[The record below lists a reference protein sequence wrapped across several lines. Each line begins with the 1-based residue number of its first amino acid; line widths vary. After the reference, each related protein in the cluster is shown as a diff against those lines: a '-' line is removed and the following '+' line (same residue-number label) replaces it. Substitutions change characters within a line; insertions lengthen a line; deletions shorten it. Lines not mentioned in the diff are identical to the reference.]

1 MHMTRGRHVVLTALS
16 LSCAALGPALA
27 ADKVALDNPYVRV
40 TENAAP
46 CAATTTPGCGDRVIV
61 AMGTMDVLVGTV
73 RRAMTRG
80 EIAVFKKGESYP
92 PPVGQFFEVA
102 IKPDHPP
109 VKGPPETI
117 MAAKNVIVYDSDQF
131 FIYEERLAVG
141 DTRERHGHAQR
152 VEIRINQGPRL
163 VQIID
168 GRDTPLEP
176 PTIVNFRKPIIHVTT
191 NVGDMPLWN
200 FILEFKPPR

>member
-1 MHMTRGRHVVLTALS
+1 MNPAGLVVLTVLS
-16 LSCAALGPALA
+16 LGFTSLGPARG
-27 ADKVALDNPYVRV
+27 ADTVALDNPYVRV
-40 TENAAP
+40 SENAAP
-46 CAATTTPGCGDRVIV
+46 CAAAATPGCGDRVIV
-61 AMGTMDVLVGTV
+61 AMGTTDVLVGTI
-73 RRAMTRG
+73 RRALTRG
-80 EIAVFKKGESYP
+80 EIVVFKKGESYP

-117 MAAKNVIVYDSDQF
+117 MAAKNIIVYDSDQY

-141 DTRERHGHAQR
+141 DRRDRHSHAQR

-168 GRDTPLEP
+168 GRDTPLQP
-176 PTIVNFRKPIIHVTT
+176 PPVVNFREPIIHVTT

-200 FILEFKPPR
+200 FILEFKPTR